1 MVNIKSLWI
10 YPVKSLRGFTVDSAI
25 LSSQGLEYDRHWMVI
40 NENNQFITQRK
51 FSEMILI
58 HTHIED
64 GQLILSKPNE
74 PSLGTYNIPTT
85 QQSKAEKL
93 TATVWGDTCQVYDE
107 GKAVSDWL
115 TQAIGS
121 KKALRLVRMAED
133 KRIQSK
139 PELTL
144 PEFSHVETD
153 TLFADAAPFLTAN
166 PQSLD
171 LVNQQML
178 AAGHTSITMEHFRPN
193 IVLDGLAAFAEHQ
206 IQTLN
211 HQDYQLRHCYPCQR
225 CVIPTIDVNTGLRHS
240 QQQPFSLIAEINS
253 MPNKTKAP
261 AFGENA
267 ILIKGHGQTIRVGD
281 NLTTE
286 YSINNE

>member
-1 MVNIKSLWI
+1 MVNIQSLWI
-10 YPVKSLRGFTVDSAI
+10 YPVKSLRGFAVDSAI
-25 LSSQGLEYDRHWMVI
+25 LSSQGLQYDRHWMVI
-40 NENNQFITQRK
+40 NEDNQYITQRK
-51 FSEMILI
+51 YGEMILI
-58 HTHIED
+58 HTQIED
-64 GQLILSKPNE
+64 GKLILSKPND
-74 PSLGTYNIPTT
+74 PTLGTFTVSLH
-85 QQSKAEKL
+85 QQTKTEKI
-93 TATVWGDTCQVYDE
+93 TAAVWGDTCQVYDE

-121 KKALRLVRMAED
+121 EKTLRLVRMAED

-144 PEFSHVETD
+144 PEFSHLETD

-166 PQSLD
+166 PQSLER
-171 LVNQQML
+171 VNQQML
-178 AAGHTSITMEHFRPN
+178 AAGHASVTMEHFRPN
-193 IVLDGLAAFAEHQ
+193 IVLDGLPAFAEHQ

-211 HQDYQLRHCYPCQR
+211 HQDYQLRHCYPCPR

-253 MPNKTKAP
+253 MPNKAKAP

-281 NLTTE
+281 NLTAE
-286 YSINNE
+286 YSIENE